1 MYRDL
6 TCRPAEE
13 ILVFEPFVVYNNT
26 MEKNQQRAIIM
37 VVVITAFITTFT
49 GSALNFSGTGYRSA
63 VWSERRLGRLAHNGI
78 YTFGSRFFGAA
89 WEAGRHDVQEN
100 SSGRRYRRICY
111 LLRRGCFFH
120 IYGYAAGFKD
130 SAGHR
135 SVYDIQHQYGYPGG
149 CLPRRSARTGPWI
162 FVGIDVCGT
171 FGGTCSR
178 RTVES

>member
-49 GSALNFSGTGYRSA
+49 GSALNLSVPDIGQQFGVSAGSVGWLITGYTLS
-63 VWSERRLGRLAHNGI
+63 V
-78 YTFGSRFFGAA
+78 AA
-89 WEAGRHDVQEN
+89 GGHDVQEN
-100 SSGRRYRRICY
+100 SSGRRYHRICY